1 MKRNMDLVRD
11 ILMYLEDKPSWS
23 GVLTNQFEGSE
34 HDLAWHYHCMMLI
47 DAGLVKGKII
57 PKSLPGDGF
66 TVKVN
71 ALSWS
76 GHEFLE
82 TIRNDTVWSKTKS
95 KIKQTSGAMSIEMI
109 KSVATRFVSN
119 RVTAASELSTYS
131 GILT

>member
-1 MKRNMDLVRD
+1 MKRDMDLVRD
-11 ILMYLEDKPSWS
+11 ILMYLEEKPSWN

-57 PKSLPGDGF
+57 PKSMSGDSF
-66 TVKVN
+66 SVKVN

-95 KIKQTSGAMSIEMI
+95 KIKQTSGTMSIEMI
-109 KSVATRFVSN
+109 KSVANGFVSK
-119 RVTAASELSTYS
+119 RVTAFAEMPSYS
-131 GILT
+131 GILA